1 MDKVASVWRAG
12 CIIRAHLLEDIRRAF
27 ANQQDLS
34 NLLIDEHFARLM
46 AECQQDLR
54 EVVAIA
60 ALNGVAVPAFMSA
73 LSYYD
78 AYRTERL
85 PANLLQA
92 QRDYFGAHTYQRLDK
107 LGKFHT
113 QWSKASQS

>member
-1 MDKVASVWRAG
+1 MPNAQFTALIAGPVLLLLAG
-12 CIIRAHLLEDIRRAF
+12 CVSVQPGTPAKRTGDEII
-27 ANQQDLS
+27 
-34 NLLIDEHFARLM
+34 
-46 AECQQDLR
+46 
-54 EVVAIA
+54 VAGQLFHTGTRVITW
-60 ALNGVAVPAFMSA
+60 LDPQG
-73 LSYYD
+73 YD

>member
-1 MDKVASVWRAG
+1 
-12 CIIRAHLLEDIRRAF
+12 
-27 ANQQDLS
+27 
-34 NLLIDEHFARLM
+34 
-46 AECQQDLR
+46 
-54 EVVAIA
+54 
-60 ALNGVAVPAFMSA
+60 MSA